1 MESLK
6 ADSKVKIWVK
16 TRWFIWEVET
26 PRSIT
31 AEVHSQATYHVG
43 GWSSGRQWGDAHQ
56 FDPTRGARWPGCSSL
71 QLVESFPFRC
81 KLPRTS
87 SLPVLGRHMF
97 SEPEKA
103 PRQMLQVLTA
113 RNSWPGWRSERC
125 AEEIRVG
132 PTAPNIA
139 RESRG
144 LFQMQNF
151 PLHNIL

>member
-1 MESLK
+1 MSEDQVVYLRGRNPK
-6 ADSKVKIWVK
+6 KH
-16 TRWFIWEVET
+16 
-26 PRSIT
+26 
-31 AEVHSQATYHVG
+31 HS
-43 GWSSGRQWGDAHQ
+43 
-56 FDPTRGARWPGCSSL
+56 RGALPSHLSCGWLELWETVRGCASVWSHSRGRWPGCSSQ

-125 AEEIRVG
+125 AEEIWVG
-132 PTAPNIA
+132 LTAPNIA
-139 RESRG
+139 PESWG

-151 PLHNIL
+151 LLHNIL